1 MKTAWKLFIGDM
13 RRMFSNVVTII
24 IVIGL
29 VVIPGLFTWFNVA
42 AAWDPFANL
51 NQLKIAVANTDKGY
65 KSDLIPVRITVGDNV
80 VNALRSNDQLDW
92 TITSKD
98 DAIDGAKSGKYYAAV
113 IIPSSFSKDMMTF
126 FSKDVRHAKLTYY
139 TNEKINAVAPKI
151 TGQGAD
157 QVAAQVNRTF
167 AQTIASVALSVA
179 SDLSNELNS
188 PKATKLLTT
197 FNANIGDMAGQLNDA
212 SSMLTTFAGLTGTAQ
227 SLLSSSNQL
236 LDNLSVSAK
245 NADDTLGGT
254 KQGVKDITEAMTTS
268 SKALTR
274 AFNTSSSSYQAV
286 ADTIGTTLD
295 NAGASASDTSA
306 SLRSQ
311 ANIINQQITDF
322 QSLRNSIASITLP
335 DMTDT
340 AAHDRIIAA
349 RDAVLGRLDT
359 AIATQTKVRDAITAA
374 ADTVDTGK
382 ANAESQR
389 DDITKLAKQAQQAIS
404 GLKTSYTKEIK
415 PQITS
420 ISNSISSVTSTLA
433 SGSDTLDST
442 LSDLDSTS
450 KTAGKALSNMR
461 SVLTSTAQLLEKNST
476 KLNDLNSK
484 LAQALNSGDMSE
496 VRSVLGNNPETLAA
510 SLAAPVKLNRKAL
523 FPVET
528 FGTGLTPF
536 YTFLPLWVGALLMAV
551 TLKTQVSAR
560 IRKELGDPKPRVL
573 FFGHYGVFAVL
584 GLLQS
589 TFSCGGTLLF
599 LRVHAVHPLLFMLS
613 GWLSSLVY
621 SFFMYAM
628 VVSFYNVGKAIGVI
642 MLAMQISGSGGGY
655 PLQVLPD
662 FITWISPFLPATHS
676 IMAMRAAIAGIYNN
690 DYWIAMGKLALFIIP
705 ALLVGLVIR
714 KPVMRFNRWYAHTLE
729 ATNVIQ

>member
-1 MKTAWKLFIGDM
+1 
-13 RRMFSNVVTII
+13 
-24 IVIGL
+24 
-29 VVIPGLFTWFNVA
+29 
-42 AAWDPFANL
+42 
-51 NQLKIAVANTDKGY
+51 
-65 KSDLIPVRITVGDNV
+65 
-80 VNALRSNDQLDW
+80 
-92 TITSKD
+92 
-98 DAIDGAKSGKYYAAV
+98 
-113 IIPSSFSKDMMTF
+113 
-126 FSKDVRHAKLTYY
+126 
-139 TNEKINAVAPKI
+139 
-151 TGQGAD
+151 
-157 QVAAQVNRTF
+157 
-167 AQTIASVALSVA
+167 
-179 SDLSNELNS
+179 
-188 PKATKLLTT
+188 
-197 FNANIGDMAGQLNDA
+197 
-212 SSMLTTFAGLTGTAQ
+212 MLTTFAGLTGTAQ

-340 AAHDRIIAA
+340 AAHDRIIAS

-404 GLKTSYTKEIK
+404 GLKTSYTKELK

-420 ISNSISSVTSTLA
+420 LTDSITSVSTTLD

-442 LSDLDSTS
+442 LNDLDTTTQ
-450 KTAGKALSNMR
+450 TAGDALTSIR
-461 SVLTSTAQLLEKNST
+461 KVLTSTATLLRDNGTRLS
-476 KLNDLNSK
+476 KLNDS

-496 VRSVLGNNPETLAA
+496 VRSILGNNPETLAA
-510 SLAAPVKLNRKAL
+510 SLAAPVKVSRKAL
-523 FPVET
+523 FPIGS

-536 YTFLPLWVGALLMAV
+536 YTFLPLWVGALLLAV
-551 TLKTQVSAR
+551 TLKTQVSSR
-560 IRKELGDPKPRVL
+560 IRKELGDPKPHVL

-584 GLLQS
+584 ALLQS

-599 LRVHAVHPLLFMLS
+599 LRVHAVHPLLFMLT

-655 PLQVLPD
+655 PLQVLPH
-662 FITWISPFLPATHS
+662 FTTQISPFLPATHS
-676 IMAMRAAIAGIYNN
+676 ITAMRAATAGIYGNE
-690 DYWIAMGKLALFIIP
+690 YWIAMGKLALFLIP

-714 KPVMRFNRWYAHTLE
+714 KPIMRFNRWYAHTLE
-729 ATNVIQ
+729 ETKVIQ